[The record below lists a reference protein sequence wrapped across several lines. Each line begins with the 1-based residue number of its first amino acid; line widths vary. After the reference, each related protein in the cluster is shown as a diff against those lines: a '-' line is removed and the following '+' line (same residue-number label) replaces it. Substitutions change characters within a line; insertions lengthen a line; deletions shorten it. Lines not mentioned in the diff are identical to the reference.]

1 MMLDRCWLFF
11 VCANS
16 SNTTYLIDKCGK
28 VKTWP
33 VITNRDSRV
42 ISPDGSLLRPGNT
55 NNTIFNAGGK
65 GGVIEK

>member
-1 MMLDRCWLFF
+1 
-11 VCANS
+11 V
-16 SNTTYLIDKCGK
+16 
-28 VKTWP
+28 VKSRHGP

-42 ISPDGSLLRPGNT
+42 ILPDGSLLRPGNT